1 MKNLFGVSKLIGVK
15 LVASQKM
22 QSHFYPCNLETRKGG
37 QEICSV
43 LFIGEISRFTWV
55 FEIIFK
61 NCTCR
66 YIYEIR

>member
-22 QSHFYPCNLETRKGG
+22 QSHFYPWDLETRKGG

-43 LFIGEISRFTWV
+43 LFIGEISRFT
-55 FEIIFK
+55 
-61 NCTCR
+61 
-66 YIYEIR
+66 